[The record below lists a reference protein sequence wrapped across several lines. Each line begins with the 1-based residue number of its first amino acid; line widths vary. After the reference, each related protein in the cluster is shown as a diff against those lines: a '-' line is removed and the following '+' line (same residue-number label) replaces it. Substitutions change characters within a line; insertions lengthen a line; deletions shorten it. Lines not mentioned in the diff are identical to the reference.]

1 MYHSDQ
7 LSDVANQT
15 GIVNFELSMQKI
27 NTFQFVAM
35 VVTQMAGQLLLKP
48 EGRDSKPVIGKFY
61 GTITY

>member
-1 MYHSDQ
+1 MYCSDQ

-35 VVTQMAGQLLLKP
+35 IVAQMAGQLLLKP
-48 EGRDSKPVIGKFY
+48 EGRDSKPVIGKFN
-61 GTITY
+61 GTIM